1 MCRGWVQKKKKNWI
15 AKLFFIVHPT
25 RLYGII
31 QMTTIKYQECKVFQK
46 DVKRLSKK
54 FKTLRE
60 DLETAK
66 EYSIELFH
74 REN

>member
-1 MCRGWVQKKKKNWI
+1 
-15 AKLFFIVHPT
+15 
-25 RLYGII
+25 
-31 QMTTIKYQECKVFQK
+31 MTTIKHQECKAFQK